1 MNIKKLKKYY
11 SIASIIIFHYSSS
24 TKMTSIYPRPGTP
37 VALEPM
43 MLEFGLVTPPRQ
55 KVEPICPGAPARTKV
70 VPSTP
75 IALPR
80 EQVAPGAPSKPRT
93 AEHRVMPE
101 QRITPP
107 NFNE

>member
-1 MNIKKLKKYY
+1 MKSKKKLKNNY

-37 VALEPM
+37 VAPEPM
-43 MLEFGLVTPPRQ
+43 MLEFGFSTPPRPNI
-55 KVEPICPGAPARTKV
+55 ERICPGAPARHKV

-75 IALPR
+75 IAPPR
-80 EQVAPGAPSKPRT
+80 EQVVPGAPSKPRT
-93 AEHRVMPE
+93 AEHHVMPT

-107 NFNE
+107 NFN

>member
-1 MNIKKLKKYY
+1 MKNNY

-37 VALEPM
+37 VAPEPM
-43 MLEFGLVTPPRQ
+43 MLEFGFSTPPRPNI
-55 KVEPICPGAPARTKV
+55 ERICPGAPARHKV

-75 IALPR
+75 IAPPR
-80 EQVAPGAPSKPRT
+80 EQVVPNAPFKPQT
-93 AEHRVMPE
+93 AEHRVTA
-101 QRITPP
+101 RIAPP